1 MVNKGFPLN
10 DVVLK
15 DKVVTI
21 DIITRV
27 TFSCGGSYILHERDH
42 RTSRFTSNLDWRF
55 FLRVDDGIKAV
66 YPPTVETFR

>member
-42 RTSRFTSNLDWRF
+42 RTSRFTSNLD
-55 FLRVDDGIKAV
+55 
-66 YPPTVETFR
+66 